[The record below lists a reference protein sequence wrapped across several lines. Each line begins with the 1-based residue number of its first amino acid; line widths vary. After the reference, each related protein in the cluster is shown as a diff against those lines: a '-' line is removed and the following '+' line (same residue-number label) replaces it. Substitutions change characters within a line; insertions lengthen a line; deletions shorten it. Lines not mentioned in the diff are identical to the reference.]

1 VPVGLRKWALHPRR
15 AAGWLRR
22 QVKDKAAQNS
32 SLSML
37 LLVLAAYC
45 LLTVVL
51 TWPVVLEVSSAP
63 AGNES
68 GDRFEY
74 VWALWW
80 TKEALLD
87 LHTSP
92 ANLSLLYYPYGADHP
107 LLLSDAFFIVACLPL
122 VLLSGPV
129 VAYNVYF
136 LASFVLT
143 GFATYLLCYSV
154 THRTWPSFLG
164 GVVFAFL
171 PFRYLHGAEG
181 HVNLLSTFWVP
192 LYVLF
197 LFGLFA
203 KARLRDAVLCGVLL
217 ALSCLSTPLVAAHA
231 VIPITILFVLYQ
243 CVSKGRRLLDLQ
255 LWKGIGLVTVIALAL
270 MMPFY
275 YPMLSPMISKQST
288 YIERTSAL
296 GYSADLLSFVVP
308 FRYQLLAGTIRPLQD
323 LVTRL
328 IPGHLEIED
337 VAYLGLVPLLL
348 ACIGV
353 WKRRSRAGFWVAAA
367 LVTAVLAL
375 GPLLRVGGQ
384 PVEYRYKDVRSYVV
398 LPGAVLTE
406 LPFYEW
412 IRAPSRFTMATALA
426 VAVLASCGLATILG
440 RVARGAV
447 KAALSGGLVALIL
460 LEYDVYLPFPV
471 APASVPAFYR
481 DIAGDGEDYGLL
493 DVSEAP
499 YNHRGMYYQT
509 VHGHGILRGHAYR
522 IPREASSL
530 IRFCNQIMNPA
541 GDIFVY
547 DPVEILKQWKIKYV
561 VLHKDSEANVE
572 VQRPFLSGLLGE
584 SVYEDEQI
592 VSFAVPEYNKGAP
605 VEIPLMLLL
614 GEHWYDVERSGD
626 ARFRWMPDVATIY
639 AKAEEGGQFRLRFV
653 VYPFNGPKHL
663 EVFAGP
669 DLIAEYYVG
678 GTETLETP
686 PFTLAAKQWVQLRFH
701 VVEGCEKPS
710 EVLPGSDDGRC
721 LGMLFQRISLET
733 P

>member
-1 VPVGLRKWALHPRR
+1 MVCKPKVSHLWLAL
-15 AAGWLRR
+15 L
-22 QVKDKAAQNS
+22 
-32 SLSML
+32 
-37 LLVLAAYC
+37 AYC
-45 LLTVVL
+45 LLTIVL
-51 TWPVVLEVSSAP
+51 TYPVAFTVPSAP

-92 ANLSLLYYPYGADHP
+92 ANLTMLYYPYGAHHP

-129 VAYNVYF
+129 VAYNLYF
-136 LASFVLT
+136 LGSFVLT

-154 THRTWPSFLG
+154 TRRRWPSFLG

-181 HVNLLSTFWVP
+181 HLNLLSTFWVP

-197 LFGLFA
+197 LFRLFA
-203 KARLRDAVLCGVLL
+203 KARLRDAVLCGVFL

-231 VIPITILFVLYQ
+231 VIPMTILFFIYQ
-243 CVSKGRRLLDLQ
+243 CVSRRRRLFNLH
-255 LWKGIGLVTVIALAL
+255 LWKALGLVMVIALAA
-270 MMPFY
+270 MVPFY
-275 YPMLSPMISKQST
+275 YPMLSPMIRGQSS
-288 YIERTSAL
+288 YIARESAL

-308 FRYQLLAGTIRPLQD
+308 FRYQLLPATIRPLQD
-323 LVTRL
+323 LVARL
-328 IPGHLEIED
+328 VPGHLEIED
-337 VAYLGLVPLLL
+337 VAYLGLIPLFL

-353 WKRRSRAGFWVAAA
+353 WKLRSRAGFWVAVA

-384 PVEYRYKDVRSYVV
+384 LLEYSYKETRSYVV

-426 VAVLASCGLATILG
+426 IAVLASCGLAAILR
-440 RVARGAV
+440 RVTRGV
-447 KAALSGGLVALIL
+447 TKAALTGGLVALIL

-471 APASVPAFYR
+471 ASASVPAFYR
-481 DIAGDGEDYGLL
+481 DIAGDGEEYGIL

-509 VHGHGILRGHAYR
+509 VHGHGIVRGHAYR
-522 IPREASSL
+522 IPREASAQ
-530 IRFCNQIMNPA
+530 IRFCSQLMNPA
-541 GDIFVY
+541 GEIFPY

-561 VLHKDSEANVE
+561 VLHKDSEANVQ
-572 VQRPFLSGLLGE
+572 VQRPFLTGLLGE

-592 VSFAVPEYNKGAP
+592 ISFAVRGYDKGAP
-605 VEIPLMLLL
+605 VETPLMLLL
-614 GEHWYDVERSGD
+614 GEHWHDIEPSGD
-626 ARFRWMPDVATIY
+626 VRFRWMSDLATIY
-639 AKAEEGGQFRLRFV
+639 AKSDEGGQYQLQFV
-653 VYPFNGPKHL
+653 VYPFHEPRHL
-663 EVFAGP
+663 QVYVKE
-669 DLIAEYYVG
+669 DLIAEYYVR
-678 GTETLETP
+678 GTETYETP
-686 PFTLAAKQWVQLRFH
+686 PFALAAKEWVPIRFH
-701 VVEGCEKPS
+701 IPEGCEKPS
-710 EVLPGSDDGRC
+710 DVLEGSEDGRC
-721 LGMLFQRISLET
+721 LGMLFQRITLET